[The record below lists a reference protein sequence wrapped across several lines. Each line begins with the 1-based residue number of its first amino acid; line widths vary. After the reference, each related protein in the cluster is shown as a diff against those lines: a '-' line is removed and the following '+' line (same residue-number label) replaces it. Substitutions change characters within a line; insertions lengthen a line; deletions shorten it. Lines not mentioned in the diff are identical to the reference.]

1 MGLDNKLSQ
10 IMEFPLPTT
19 NTHILMSTNL
29 AHTQI

>member
-1 MGLDNKLSQ
+1 MGLDNKLLQ

-19 NTHILMSTNL
+19 HTHIVVSTNL